1 MAEQRKYTEE
11 LRAAVKMVLE
21 IGSGTGRGT
30 GSPVVT
36 GSDCSVNRV
45 SVLRYRSCRSHRLE
59 RHGCPRQVLGLSRSL
74 VWTTVQIR
82 MPAAPRRR
90 PAAK

>member
-11 LRAAVKMVLE
+11 LR
-21 IGSGTGRGT
+21 
-30 GSPVVT
+30 
-36 GSDCSVNRV
+36 
-45 SVLRYRSCRSHRLE
+45 LE
-59 RHGCPRQVLGLSRSL
+59 RRGCPRQVLGLSRSL